1 MSGTAPNDAAP
12 GDPAAADDG
21 IQQSS
26 LGDANQHGQ
35 PQQVSHRFL
44 PEREIGRE
52 RKEDQG
58 TNCAGGCRNAVNEA
72 KDANTTTI
80 QDTPAAAG
88 HHAGETGDGDGAKHH
103 KGALSGLVDNIVNK
117 ALGFGGASE
126 AAERKAEADHHHH
139 HPPGRHP

>member
-1 MSGTAPNDAAP
+1 MSGTAPNDTAP

-26 LGDANQHGQ
+26 LGDANQH
-35 PQQVSHRFL
+35 
-44 PEREIGRE
+44 ERE
-52 RKEDQG
+52 RKRDQG
-58 TNCAGGCRNAVNEA
+58 TNYAGGCRNAVDEA
-72 KDANTTTI
+72 KDTNTTTTTTTTH
-80 QDTPAAAG
+80 DTLAAAG
-88 HHAGETGDGDGAKHH
+88 HHAGEAGDAADGAKHH